1 MAVCCRICLIHVWR
15 TFVLYGERD
24 SDAYG
29 TYHMTLTHTC
39 YPRSV
44 VHSHLEMN
52 CFSVLLISF
61 TTVCLVI
68 VILFALLLI
77 TVCCVA
83 ECCLNIGRN
92 CCSRYN
98 ASLASLTSLNK
109 SSTVFGVMHE
119 LLCQM
124 MHGTELFLF

>member
-1 MAVCCRICLIHVWR
+1 
-15 TFVLYGERD
+15 VLYGERD

-83 ECCLNIGRN
+83 ECFSI
-92 CCSRYN
+92 
-98 ASLASLTSLNK
+98 LAAIAVHATMR
-109 SSTVFGVMHE
+109 VWPV
-119 LLCQM
+119 
-124 MHGTELFLF
+124 